1 MRIAKLL
8 LETTNDSFMANGSQ
22 GSLLSRLAV
31 AALRLNNHAIATDA
45 ISYRQNQFRN
55 DMNPLDSCAIVR
67 NLLRAG
73 NGTEAYQI
81 LEEELSL
88 PMISTNEDETAE
100 AQCNLLKSRA
110 QALASIASWHFFGG
124 EPRAAVYA
132 CRIMCAMGPAVRQAK
147 ISGSELGV
155 PFLRLL
161 QGASQCQSKIRTG
174 EIVKESFL
182 GPNSEKVS
190 KLQVPCNVVY
200 AVLDVMMTLP
210 SENDDRVYEVL
221 SNALVRRVLFVTGA
235 VNMDGCPPPDR
246 GEAAF
251 IGRSNVGK
259 SSLVNAVTN
268 RKALAYTSKRPGKTQ
283 QFNFFAVNDKVGR
296 EQEIKYGDTV
306 HGSKDADSFYMVDV
320 SEIVVSWTSGKSARS
335 HTCCFYQLPGFGYA
349 RVPEKQRK
357 EWSSFMQEYI
367 ATRPTLRVLFHLID
381 SRHGPTEEDAA
392 IMKQVEENIPPT
404 AKYVIVLT
412 KADKNS
418 KGAPGNYSGKVSH
431 DVMNKLRQVMGETLQ
446 HDVPVVL
453 TSAESK
459 LGRDKMWSYLRRAAI
474 S

>member
-1 MRIAKLL
+1 MAQLKRIAKLL

-22 GSLLSRLAV
+22 GSLLSRLTV

-45 ISYRQNQFRN
+45 ISHRQNQFRN
-55 DMNPLDSCAIVR
+55 DMNPLESCAIVR

-88 PMISTNEDETAE
+88 PMISTNEDEKAE

-296 EQEIKYGDTV
+296 EQEIKYGDMV

-320 SEIVVSWTSGKSARS
+320 SEIVVSWTSGKSLIARS
-335 HTCCFYQLPGFGYA
+335 FSHVLLLPASRIWLRQGTRETTPRMVLLYA
-349 RVPEKQRK
+349 RIHCNSPN
-357 EWSSFMQEYI
+357 
-367 ATRPTLRVLFHLID
+367 PTSL
-381 SRHGPTEEDAA
+381 
-392 IMKQVEENIPPT
+392 
-404 AKYVIVLT
+404 
-412 KADKNS
+412 
-418 KGAPGNYSGKVSH
+418 VSL
-431 DVMNKLRQVMGETLQ
+431 D
-446 HDVPVVL
+446 
-453 TSAESK
+453 
-459 LGRDKMWSYLRRAAI
+459 
-474 S
+474 